1 MSPKLKR
8 SRKLDWIHTERV
20 IPNENNPRSK
30 QHFRKDELLALRASV
45 EEHGIL
51 EPLLVQP
58 YRDGPRDDRYLLL
71 EGERRYTVAKDLG
84 LKEIPAIITDRLDD
98 HDQLLV
104 MYHVHT
110 QRRGWAMAEQLQ
122 TIKELMERN
131 GDTPEDE
138 MAKELGMSVATLR
151 NRLQVL
157 GMGDSVV
164 TDIARDKLD
173 YSSALRVKE
182 VTSNLSKKRPD
193 LVDSMGGEKVIVEK
207 LLDKAKKRGGI
218 SQELVEAKKDLAD
231 VDEVS
236 DEVVQKYIDE
246 PKVTLRDL
254 RKAQSSLAERRKA
267 EGLARDLLR
276 TEREI
281 RAFDVE
287 LHDIPNLRHLRRALG
302 ALIDAAGD
310 LETRVVDAVLAE
322 DEEK

>member
-8 SRKLDWIHTERV
+8 SRKLDWIHTARV

-110 QRRGWAMAEQLQ
+110 QRRGWAMAEQLH

-138 MAKELGMSVATLR
+138 MAKELGMSVATFR

-164 TDIARDKLD
+164 TDIARDQLD

-182 VTSNLSKKRPD
+182 VTSNLSKNRPD
-193 LVDSMGGEKVIVEK
+193 LVDSMGGEKVIVKK

-231 VDEVS
+231 VGEVS

-246 PKVTLRDL
+246 PRVTLRDL
-254 RKAQSSLAERRKA
+254 RRAQSSLAERRKA

-287 LHDIPNLRHLRRALG
+287 LNDIPNLRHLRRALG
-302 ALIDAAGD
+302 ALIDAAGE